1 MQEINATSLEILA
14 SIVGW
19 SALGMIHRHT
29 DQLHLKDSQKLLHL
43 DGIPEWK
50 IPTAVIGIAAHQGK
64 PVVLWKPSSK
74 LIALPMGPDRSTTS
88 VGKLVLESDISARF
102 ASSGFALAWA
112 VASEVGLVRSVSAAF
127 TVVDAIQAA

>member
-1 MQEINATSLEILA
+1 MSA
-14 SIVGW
+14 SIVGS
-19 SALGMIHRHT
+19 SALAMNHVHT
-29 DQLHLKDSQKLLHL
+29 VPAALKDKQKLLYFN
-43 DGIPEWK
+43 GIPEWK

-74 LIALPMGPDRSTTS
+74 FIALPIGPDRSTTS
-88 VGKLVLESDISARF
+88 VGKLVLEPDISARC
-102 ASSGFALAWA
+102 AISGLATAWP